1 LEDEFIKKYLYDYI
15 QMVKVRRRDID
26 KFIWDKLSDVL
37 DEKKKKNKIK
47 NLLQDLRKD
56 KKIHS
61 PQFGI
66 WESI

>member
-1 LEDEFIKKYLYDYI
+1 
-15 QMVKVRRRDID
+15 MVKVRRRDID